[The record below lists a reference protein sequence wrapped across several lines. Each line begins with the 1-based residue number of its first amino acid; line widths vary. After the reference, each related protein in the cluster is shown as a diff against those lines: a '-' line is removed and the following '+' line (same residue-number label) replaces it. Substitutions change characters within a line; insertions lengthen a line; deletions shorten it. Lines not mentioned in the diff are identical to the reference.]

1 MVVVAREVEVQKKRP
16 QIAAPYHSENTCSST
31 IHSPIVTIQHILQW
45 SATLGLIHFH
55 EIWILALKKQG
66 QCVSGGHALLAAS

>member
-1 MVVVAREVEVQKKRP
+1 MSHLEPRERQCLAHTAQRAGEDRIYRK
-16 QIAAPYHSENTCSST
+16 S
-31 IHSPIVTIQHILQW
+31 VTIQYILQW